1 MMHRGLALRR
11 QACTLSA
18 VGFELL
24 GPLSHPAHGIICVCG
39 NTHRYRDRALPPR
52 RRAAGRAG
60 GPPGA
65 PALPLRHTNKERLV
79 RGTDSNVGLVLT
91 VFAPLRFA
99 IESPE
104 PSSAHEIQK
113 VSRNDSGRLRLERF
127 DAAKPAAQL
136 CTPGAVIHTAFSPSP
151 AFFADAAFFNC
162 ARWAFGS

>member
-1 MMHRGLALRR
+1 M
-11 QACTLSA
+11 
-18 VGFELL
+18 
-24 GPLSHPAHGIICVCG
+24 CVWKH
-39 NTHRYRDRALPPR
+39 TQILIAPR
-52 RRAAGRAG
+52 RPAPAPARGGAPAAR
-60 GPPGA
+60 

-162 ARWAFGS
+162 ARWARGS

>member
-1 MMHRGLALRR
+1 MVSYVCAETHTDTVIAPRPHAGARR
-11 QACTLSA
+11 
-18 VGFELL
+18 
-24 GPLSHPAHGIICVCG
+24 
-39 NTHRYRDRALPPR
+39 
-52 RRAAGRAG
+52 RAG

-151 AFFADAAFFNC
+151 AFFADATFFNC